1 MNDRMDGTEAWS
13 GEERE
18 ALAALNSALDDWA
31 GGAAT
36 RLGQSESE
44 EEEGSTPDSAVG
56 RRSRAGGGHP
66 AVRVGT
72 SPWVWGA
79 LAAAAAG
86 VLLLSDPAERS
97 RETESA
103 RPERGMDPRGVAL
116 EASGLDVAADE
127 TFLLVP
133 TRDPDITVVWILNDA
148 D

>member
-31 GGAAT
+31 AGAAT
-36 RLGQSESE
+36 RLAQSEGE
-44 EEEGSTPDSAVG
+44 EAGSSPDSATG
-56 RRSRAGGGHP
+56 TGSRAGGGHSP
-66 AVRVGT
+66 ARLGT
-72 SPWVWGA
+72 SRWVWGA

-86 VLLLSDPAERS
+86 VFLLADPAERA
-97 RETESA
+97 RETGSA
-103 RPERGMDPRGVAL
+103 RPDGGVDSRGVAL
-116 EASGLDVAADE
+116 EAGGLDVATDK

>member
-13 GEERE
+13 SEERE

-36 RLGQSESE
+36 RLGQSEE

-66 AVRVGT
+66 SVRVGT
-72 SPWVWGA
+72 SRWVWGA

-86 VLLLSDPAERS
+86 VLLVSDPAERS
-97 RETESA
+97 RETGSA
-103 RPERGMDPRGVAL
+103 TPEGGMDPRGVAL
-116 EASGLDVAADE
+116 EATGLDVAADE